1 MSTRDLLVASALA
14 LVMGAGA
21 VSAQMVL
28 NRGNDTDPSSLDPHQ
43 TSTVSESNVLIDL
56 FEGLLVFNATGEA
69 VPGMAERWDIS
80 DDGLTYTFHLRD
92 SKWSNGDPVTADDFS
107 FAYHRIMDPQTAAGY
122 ASILFS
128 IKNAEQVAG
137 GKMPLDQLGVKVI
150 DPKTL
155 EITLEAPTPY
165 FLELLTHQTALPL
178 HRKSVEALG
187 NQFTRPGNLVSNGAF
202 RLASFTPNA
211 QLVMERNP
219 GYYDAANVKID
230 RINYIPFEDRSS
242 CIRRFEAGEVH
253 ICSDVPAEQMD
264 YVQKKLTQELR
275 IAPYLGVYYL
285 PVKGAPDSPLKDARV
300 RKAISLA
307 IDRDFLANQVWAGTM
322 LPSYTFVP
330 PGIANYVEGGVTVD
344 YATEDLFDREDE
356 AKELLE
362 EAGVAPGSLT
372 VELRYNTSEN
382 NKNTMAAIADM
393 LKNIDI
399 NARLNEVEGTTY
411 FNYMRED
418 GPFDIS
424 RAGWI
429 GDYNDPQTFLM
440 INMGN
445 TPFNYSR
452 WKSPEYDAL
461 MNKAADTLDLG
472 ERAKALAEAET
483 LLLDQLPVIPIL
495 SYSSRALVSTKIGG
509 YEDNL
514 MDKHPT
520 RWMSVN

>member
-1 MSTRDLLVASALA
+1 MSTRDLLAASALA
-14 LVMGAGA
+14 LVLGAGA
-21 VSAQMVL
+21 ASAQMVL

-43 TSTVSESNVLIDL
+43 TSTVSESNVLLDL
-56 FEGLLVFNATGEA
+56 FEGLLAFNTAGEA

-80 DDGLTYTFHLRD
+80 EDGLTYTFHLRD

-122 ASILFS
+122 ASILFP
-128 IKNAEQVAG
+128 IKNAEMVAG

-178 HRKSVEALG
+178 HRKSVEELG

-211 QLVMERNP
+211 QLVMEKNP
-219 GYYDAANVKID
+219 GYYDAGNVRVD

-242 CIRRFEAGEVH
+242 CIRRFEAGEVQ

-264 YVQKKLTQELR
+264 YVQKNLTQELR

-285 PVKGAPDSPLKDARV
+285 PVKGAEGSPLKDARV
-300 RKAISLA
+300 RKAISMA
-307 IDRDFLANQVWAGTM
+307 IDRDFLANEVWAKTM
-322 LPSYTFVP
+322 LPSYAFVP
-330 PGIANYVEGGVTVD
+330 PGIANYVDGGVTVD
-344 YATEDLFDREDE
+344 YASEDLFDREDE
-356 AKELLE
+356 AKKLLE

-429 GDYNDPQTFLM
+429 GDYNDPQNFLM

-461 MNKAADTLDLG
+461 MNKAAETLDLG
-472 ERAKALAEAET
+472 ERAKVLAEAET

-495 SYSSRALVSTKIGG
+495 SYSSRALVSTKVGG
-509 YEDNL
+509 YDDNL